1 MEIDNYNTLQIM
13 IDKYD
18 AFNEKTLKIEQDG
31 EIKNISLDGIVGDI
45 LMNKIMN
52 FNDPKFRNIIDEFDP
67 RVEGIEK
74 EFFDKVKE
82 LCCFD
87 ADIVGHF
94 PGFSISHGFES
105 DFIIQGFENKIQ
117 IDNNWEQICRD
128 SGVFKSEIYSSYLI
142 NDKNKYKEFKKDYH
156 RNLIYRNIIEG
167 YNLISRG
174 WYGSINNE
182 SDDLINYLNNTNE
195 IYWKE
200 LRLKIERWQLY
211 FLKEASHRSYVL
223 DKIQSLHKYRFINS
237 SIKENWLNDANK
249 AKDAMLRQVD
259 EIKYQLE
266 NIATPGHT
274 HDEQSLQIE
283 TEKTNERILLLS
295 FLALSIPMLNAILSP
310 EYTANAK
317 IISFVIL
324 LSLPLFYFSIIKI
337 AKIRKKRT
345 NKKKDLLRKKEALLR
360 NLEAN
365 KFQLEQVINDNEMS
379 EDSKNNSI
387 QILNLNINTTE
398 KFLKRFDKKL

>member
-1 MEIDNYNTLQIM
+1 
-13 IDKYD
+13 
-18 AFNEKTLKIEQDG
+18 
-31 EIKNISLDGIVGDI
+31 
-45 LMNKIMN
+45 MNKIMN
-52 FNDPKFRNIIDEFDP
+52 FNNPKFSKIIEEFDP
-67 RVEGIEK
+67 TAEEIEK
-74 EFFDKVKE
+74 EILNKVKE
-82 LCCFD
+82 LSSFD
-87 ADIVGHF
+87 ADIFGNF
-94 PGFSISHGFES
+94 GGFSINNGFES
-105 DFIIQGFENKIQ
+105 DFIIQDLENNIQ
-117 IDNNWEQICRD
+117 IDNNWEQIYRD

-142 NDKNKYKEFKKDYH
+142 NDKNKYKDFKKDYD
-156 RNLIYRNIIEG
+156 RYVIYRNIIEG
-167 YNLISRG
+167 YNLISRA
-174 WYGSINNE
+174 WYTSINTE
-182 SDDLINYLNNTNE
+182 SDELIKNLNNTNE

-200 LRLKIERWQLY
+200 LRIKIEKWQLL
-211 FLKEASHRSYVL
+211 FLKEDSHRSYAL

-237 SIKENWLNDANK
+237 SIKDNWLNDANK

-274 HDEQSLQIE
+274 HAEQSLQIE

-310 EYTANAK
+310 EFTNNTK

-337 AKIRKKRT
+337 AKIRKNRT
-345 NKKKDLLRKKEALLR
+345 NKKKDLLRRKEAILR
-360 NLEAN
+360 NLETN

-387 QILNLNINTTE
+387 QMLNLNINTSE
-398 KFLKRFDKKL
+398 KILKRFDKKTK